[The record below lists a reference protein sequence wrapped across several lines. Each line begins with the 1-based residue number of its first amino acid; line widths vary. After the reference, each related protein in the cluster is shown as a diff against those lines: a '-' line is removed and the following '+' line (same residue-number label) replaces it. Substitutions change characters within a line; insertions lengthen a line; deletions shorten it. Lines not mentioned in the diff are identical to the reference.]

1 MKTYLL
7 LFVFLLISATTSTIN
22 ITTRSITHE
31 NFYEKLVEYEIKH
44 PDVVFAQAVLE
55 SGNFT
60 SKLFKTQNNLFGM
73 KLPYKRKTTAVGKNK
88 SGYAKYN
95 TIDDSIYDYFLFQ
108 EYAMRKREMNKKEYI
123 SYIGRNYAHDKFY
136 VQKLNKIIKNHTV
149 ILNGY

>member
-1 MKTYLL
+1 MKTILL
-7 LFVFLLISATTSTIN
+7 TFAFLLIGTTTAT
-22 ITTRSITHE
+22 ITLTTKSITHE
-31 NFYEKLVEYEIKH
+31 NFYEKLVEYGIEH

-88 SGYAKYN
+88 NGYAKYN
-95 TIDDSIYDYFLFQ
+95 SVDDSIYDYYLFQ

-123 SYIGRNYAHDKFY
+123 SYIGRNYAHDKNY
-136 VQKLNKIIKNHTV
+136 TKKLNKIIKSYTG
-149 ILNGY
+149 ILCRD